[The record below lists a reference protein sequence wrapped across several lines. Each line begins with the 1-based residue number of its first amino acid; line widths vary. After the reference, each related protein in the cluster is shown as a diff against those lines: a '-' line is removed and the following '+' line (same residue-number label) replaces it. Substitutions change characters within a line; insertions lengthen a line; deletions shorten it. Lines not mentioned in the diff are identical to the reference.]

1 MPRAAENAAA
11 ESICRPSDDARIDD
25 SGESVGEACVGARE
39 GERVEFVST
48 AWGMRFKRPRAAGDD
63 RRACVAAREASA
75 VWLAWPKKRR
85 ECRSNLSSVSSCA
98 SSCTTCSITSS
109 KREIAQVSGL
119 STEALLAAASNVLRD
134 EFSNACECS
143 TAHDTAGQ
151 ASSKSSW
158 FSCPASASPSSD
170 SLT

>member
-1 MPRAAENAAA
+1 MLGVTGPAVSPEGLADRVEMPRAAENAAA

-75 VWLAWPKKRR
+75 V
-85 ECRSNLSSVSSCA
+85 
-98 SSCTTCSITSS
+98 
-109 KREIAQVSGL
+109 
-119 STEALLAAASNVLRD
+119 
-134 EFSNACECS
+134 
-143 TAHDTAGQ
+143 
-151 ASSKSSW
+151 
-158 FSCPASASPSSD
+158 
-170 SLT
+170 